1 VVLNQAIMVKPWAV
15 NSTISIDRYG
25 AKRDFNVTLE
35 PRGGNRPANHKPIF
49 VVQKH
54 QADRAGLHWDFR
66 LEHGGV
72 LWSWAVPKGPSLDP
86 ADKRLAIHVEDHPI
100 DYADFQGAIPVGYG
114 AGQVE
119 TWDKG
124 VWAPLGDAD
133 EDMRRGELR
142 FMLAGR
148 RLNGRFTL
156 ARLKRRQ
163 PSKQDAWFLIK
174 GHDEEA
180 RDGMAARAIE
190 KLEAVS
196 AAFRPKAPA
205 KKPATIVSPAPPATE
220 VRIVTA
226 RAPKR
231 PSVTIGDVE
240 ISHADRQLWPGITKR
255 GLAEYWVAVADHAL
269 PILAHRPLA
278 VLRAPD
284 GVDKEQF
291 FQKHAHGHMPPQ
303 IREGSTAGAPYLAI
317 DDANGLVAMAQM
329 SAIELHPWGASE
341 RDPTHPDRL
350 VLDLDPG
357 EGVTFERV
365 IAGAHDVRDRLK
377 RLGLISFCR
386 TSGGKGLHV
395 VVPLHPRADWDAARS
410 FCRALAELMSADRPD
425 RYVAHVKIA
434 DRRGRILIDWLR
446 NGLGSTAIGS
456 FCPRARSG
464 AIVATPLAWTEVK
477 AGLNPAA
484 YTILTVPDRLRRQR
498 NDPWKGFAESTQELP
513 LLSGPAGG
521 LSPSSRLQRPP
532 PQDAA
537 SPVIVVARKPKRR

>member
-1 VVLNQAIMVKPWAV
+1 VSLNQAIMAKPQAV
-15 NSTISIDRYG
+15 NSTSSIDRYG
-25 AKRDFNVTLE
+25 AKRDFSVTAE
-35 PRGGNRPANHKPIF
+35 PRGGKRPANREPIF

-54 QADRAGLHWDFR
+54 KADRAGLHWDFR

-100 DYADFQGAIPVGYG
+100 DYADFHGTIPAGYG

-133 EDMRRGELR
+133 EDMARGELR
-142 FMLAGR
+142 FVLAGR

-180 RDGMAARAIE
+180 RYGMAADAIE
-190 KLEAVS
+190 KRVPLS
-196 AAFRPKAPA
+196 AAGRRKAAAIIPA
-205 KKPATIVSPAPPATE
+205 SMLSPADVETE

-231 PSVTIGDVE
+231 ASVTIGDVE
-240 ISHADRQLWPGITKR
+240 VTHADRQLWPGITKR
-255 GLAEYWVAVADHAL
+255 NLAEYWVAVADHAL

-284 GVDKEQF
+284 GVHKEQF

-303 IREGSTAGAPYLAI
+303 IREGSAAGAPYLAI

-341 RDPTHPDRL
+341 RDPTHPDWL

-357 EGVTFERV
+357 EGVAFDRV

-377 RLGLISFCR
+377 RLGLVSFCR

-395 VVPLHPRADWDAARS
+395 VVPLRPRAGWNAGKS
-410 FCRALAELMSADRPD
+410 FCRAFAELMTADQPD

-434 DRRGRILIDWLR
+434 DRRGRILVDWLR

-456 FCPRARSG
+456 FCPRARPG
-464 AIVATPLAWTEVK
+464 ATVATPLAWTEVK

-484 YTILTVPDRLRRQR
+484 YTVLTVPDRLRRQR

-513 LLSGPAGG
+513 HMAG
-521 LSPSSRLQRPP
+521 LADEPTPSSRPHRPP
-532 PQDAA
+532 PQDAG
-537 SPVIVVARKPKRR
+537 SPIIVVARKPKRR